1 MSFRFAINK
10 IGNNR
15 KLPLNE
21 EPITLVKFFKNI
33 NEGAHFGKCTGLQA
47 VTFFKLFYLLITN
60 THSKEYLL
68 MAASVDDMLRK

>member
-21 EPITLVKFFKNI
+21 EPITLVKLLKNI
-33 NEGAHFGKCTGLQA
+33 NEGAHFGNSTGLQA
-47 VTFFKLFYLLITN
+47 VTFFK
-60 THSKEYLL
+60 
-68 MAASVDDMLRK
+68 